1 MHMMM
6 LQVELMSRP
15 AKTWSTDLAFVHWKN
30 CKPSSQG
37 QMQFHLKD
45 SAEKC
50 RITFIEGPND
60 HERLPTGS
68 TCALELQLASYEDY
82 GTFREWIVVPSE
94 AVAHE
99 VSVIVLRMKQL

>member
-1 MHMMM
+1 
-6 LQVELMSRP
+6 
-15 AKTWSTDLAFVHWKN
+15 
-30 CKPSSQG
+30 
-37 QMQFHLKD
+37 MQFHLKD

-82 GTFREWIVVPSE
+82 GTFREWMVVPSE
-94 AVAHE
+94 AVAVRLIISCFQHLILIFQLPFLFCVCD
-99 VSVIVLRMKQL
+99 VSFQ